1 MPTAAKLVSALIFA
15 FVGLWA
21 ALEYIPQLPEGTNVG
36 LFPQVMMVLG
46 FIIGW
51 RALGRTAGKGYRE
64 SVSHGLRTS
73 VLLAFW
79 ALLGFSIYTMILR
92 STKQIYRADPG
103 RALLDVPRIMMDYGR
118 LIGAQE
124 VLIALIAGGI
134 FAGILAEMTAR
145 RWS

>member
-1 MPTAAKLVSALIFA
+1 MPTATKLVSALIFA
-15 FVGLWA
+15 VVGLWA
-21 ALEYIPQLPEGTNVG
+21 ALEYIPQLPEGTDVG
-36 LFPQVMMVLG
+36 FFPQIMVVLG

-51 RALGRTAGKGYRE
+51 RSLGRTSGKGYGE
-64 SVSHGLRTS
+64 AVGHGLRTS

-79 ALLGFSIYTMILR
+79 ALFGFSTYTMIMR

-103 RALLDVPRIMMDYGR
+103 RALLDIPKIMMEYGR

-124 VLIALIAGGI
+124 VVIALVVGGVV
-134 FAGILAEMTAR
+134 GGVLAEMTAR